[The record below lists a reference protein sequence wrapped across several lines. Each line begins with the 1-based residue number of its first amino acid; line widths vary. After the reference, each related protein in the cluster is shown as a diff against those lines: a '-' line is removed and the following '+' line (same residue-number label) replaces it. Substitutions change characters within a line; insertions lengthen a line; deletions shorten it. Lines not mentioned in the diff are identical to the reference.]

1 MVGEAGA
8 RRGSLIWHEVNEV
21 VREKIYI
28 KRGKAEEA
36 MSLDFSLRLM
46 RVFGIF

>member
-1 MVGEAGA
+1 MVGEVGV
-8 RRGSLIWHEVNEV
+8 RRGLLIWYEVNEV

-28 KRGKAEEA
+28 KRGKVEEV